1 VPDPRAGRLP
11 HGVSGPGRRVDP
23 RRFRWSD
30 AGWRPTPL
38 EDALLYELHVGTF
51 SPEGTFAGA
60 AARLP
65 ALVEL
70 GVTHVSLMPVHSFPG
85 RHGWGYDSV
94 GLFAP
99 HEPYGGPEGLAGFV
113 DAAHAHGL
121 GVILDVVYNH
131 FGPSGNHLPRFGPY
145 LHDRH
150 RTPWGEAV
158 NLDGP
163 GSAEVRRFLCDN
175 ALQWLRDYH
184 CDGLRLDAVHALC
197 DDSPRHFLAQL
208 REEVDALAERE
219 GRPRVLIAESD
230 LNDPVVVT
238 PIGDGGWGMH
248 AQWSDD
254 FHHALHALLTGERS
268 GYYAGY
274 GSLAELARA
283 LESGFVYDG
292 GYSAFRGRCFG
303 RPFGSE
309 RGERLLGYLQTHD
322 QVGNRPLG
330 ERSSALLDPHALR
343 LAAAL
348 VLLSPFVPQ
357 LFQGEEWGAS
367 TPFLYF
373 ADHAEPALRR
383 AIAEGRRRDLPQGVD
398 AEEVPD
404 PHDPDT
410 FLRSRLDWDER
421 ARAPHAGLLDWHR
434 RLIALRRAE
443 PDLRE
448 HRLDRTRVRGEEPE
462 RWLCVARG
470 RCRIAANLGD
480 AVRVVPL
487 DAAPE
492 ALLAESLPGTRL
504 AAGGV
509 ELPPRG
515 LAVLRVR
522 GGAARRRRS
531 GSARAGRA
539 APAP

>member
-1 VPDPRAGRLP
+1 
-11 HGVSGPGRRVDP
+11 
-23 RRFRWSD
+23 
-30 AGWRPTPL
+30 
-38 EDALLYELHVGTF
+38 
-51 SPEGTFAGA
+51 
-60 AARLP
+60 
-65 ALVEL
+65 
-70 GVTHVSLMPVHSFPG
+70 
-85 RHGWGYDSV
+85 
-94 GLFAP
+94 
-99 HEPYGGPEGLAGFV
+99 
-113 DAAHAHGL
+113 
-121 GVILDVVYNH
+121 
-131 FGPSGNHLPRFGPY
+131 
-145 LHDRH
+145 
-150 RTPWGEAV
+150 
-158 NLDGP
+158 
-163 GSAEVRRFLCDN
+163 
-175 ALQWLRDYH
+175 
-184 CDGLRLDAVHALC
+184 
-197 DDSPRHFLAQL
+197 
-208 REEVDALAERE
+208 
-219 GRPRVLIAESD
+219 
-230 LNDPVVVT
+230 
-238 PIGDGGWGMH
+238 
-248 AQWSDD
+248 
-254 FHHALHALLTGERS
+254 
-268 GYYAGY
+268 
-274 GSLAELARA
+274 
-283 LESGFVYDG
+283 VYDG

-330 ERSSALLDPHALR
+330 ERSSALLDPHTLR